1 MIEFIKTWVNQI
13 IVAVIIATVIEMIL
27 PNGNNK
33 KYIKMVI
40 GLYVLF
46 AIIQPISKIIT
57 GKSLEVSNFNY
68 KKYFSKDIS
77 KEYSQDFEENN
88 SKLIKQAYIN
98 NIQEDIKKKLKK
110 KGYETISCNIEI
122 LEDEDKDTYGTINSI
137 IIRIKRNSKNEK
149 EKSEEESKNINNI
162 IEVEKIDIN
171 TTNNVNNINNIEE
184 KTNLSDDEKIE
195 IIEYLAEEYSID
207 KTNIV
212 IN

>member
-1 MIEFIKTWVNQI
+1 MIEFIKIWVNQI

-98 NIQEDIKKKLKK
+98 NIQEDIKKKLK
-110 KGYETISCNIEI
+110 NR
-122 LEDEDKDTYGTINSI
+122 
-137 IIRIKRNSKNEK
+137 RI
-149 EKSEEESKNINNI
+149 
-162 IEVEKIDIN
+162 
-171 TTNNVNNINNIEE
+171 
-184 KTNLSDDEKIE
+184 
-195 IIEYLAEEYSID
+195 
-207 KTNIV
+207 
-212 IN
+212 